1 MPTGNHDHLDSMYA
15 KQRLLIE
22 EAGRLEQA
30 RDLLEPGGENA
41 DRRYILDLQIT
52 ALREESSRIEAR
64 ISDVLERDLQR

>member
-1 MPTGNHDHLDSMYA
+1 MPTGAHDHLDAMYA

-22 EAGRLEQA
+22 EAGRLEAA
-30 RDLLEPGGENA
+30 RDLLAPSAENA

-52 ALREESSRIEAR
+52 ALREESSRIESR

>member
-1 MPTGNHDHLDSMYA
+1 MYA

-22 EAGRLEQA
+22 EAGLLETA
-30 RDLLEPGGENA
+30 RDLLEPSPENA

-52 ALREESSRIEAR
+52 ALREESSRIESR